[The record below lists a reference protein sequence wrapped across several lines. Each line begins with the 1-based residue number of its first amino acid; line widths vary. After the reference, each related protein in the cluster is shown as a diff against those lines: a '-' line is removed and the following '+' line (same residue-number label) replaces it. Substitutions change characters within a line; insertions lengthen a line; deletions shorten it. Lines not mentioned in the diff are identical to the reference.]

1 VNQTRIEVHGLGK
14 LYRCSGESGTRT
26 WRNMLAYR
34 RSKRSRTFWALQ
46 DVSFV
51 VNAGEILG
59 VIGANG
65 AGKSTLL
72 RLLGGIGRPD
82 KGYLHVTGRIG
93 ALLDLGGGFLGD
105 LTGYENATLAGVVAG
120 LTRREVA
127 ERMPQIV
134 DFAEL
139 DSFMGEPLH
148 IYSSGMSM
156 RLAFAVAVHTDPA
169 VLLVDEFL
177 SVGDLAFQAKC
188 LARIHKLRESGC
200 AVVVVAHSMD
210 QIRRMCG
217 RALWLREGRVA
228 AFDAAEV
235 VAGGYE
241 VAMRAETQ
249 RRTPTVPPRQL
260 VNGTELRMND
270 NRFGSLEIEI
280 TGVSLFP
287 SDTIASGTSL
297 KVQIEFMA
305 NTSIRSPIFVV
316 SITRDDGTVCL
327 DTNTE
332 SAMVHVPAI
341 TGTGK
346 MYFSIDRLELSA
358 GNYFVDLGI
367 YESSWSYA
375 YDYHWHAY
383 RLTINGAPS
392 HLGMLAPPCH
402 WQLAPSR
409 QLTSATCQPT
419 QSVGERV

>member
-1 VNQTRIEVHGLGK
+1 VNETRIEVCGLGK
-14 LYRCSGESGTRT
+14 LYRCLGQSRTRT
-26 WRNMLAYR
+26 WRGMLARR
-34 RSKRSRTFWALQ
+34 RSKRSHTFWALR

-72 RLLGGIGRPD
+72 RLLGGIGRAD
-82 KGYLHVTGRIG
+82 QGHLHVTGRIG

-105 LTGYENATLAGVVAG
+105 LTGYENATLGGVVAG

-139 DSFMGEPLH
+139 HSFMGEPLH

-188 LARIHKLRESGC
+188 LTRIHELRESGC

-210 QIRRMCG
+210 QIRQMCG

-235 VAGGYE
+235 VAGAYE

-249 RRTPTVPPRQL
+249 RRTATVPPRQL
-260 VNGTELRMND
+260 ANGTELRMND

-280 TGVSLFP
+280 TAVNLIPNDALTSGASLQ
-287 SDTIASGTSL
+287 I
-297 KVQIEFMA
+297 QIEFA
-305 NTSIRSPIFVV
+305 ASTSIRSPIFVV
-316 SITRDDGTVCL
+316 SITREDGTVCL

-332 SAMVHVPAI
+332 SALLHVPAVAGA
-341 TGTGK
+341 GT
-346 MYFSIDRLELSA
+346 MSFTIDRLELA
-358 GNYFVDLGI
+358 PGNYFVNAGI
-367 YESSWSYA
+367 YESGWSYA
-375 YDYHWHAY
+375 YDYHWHVY
-383 RLTINGAPS
+383 QLRISGSPS
-392 HLGMLAPPCH
+392 QLGILAPPCH
-402 WQLAPSR
+402 WKLTTAR
-409 QLTSATCQPT
+409 QVTSATYQPT
-419 QSVGERV
+419 KPVREGV